1 MKHTLILLAV
11 IAGLLTSCS
20 SRHHLRKMDYHKR
33 MALAK
38 GAVIKTDTV
47 VQVVEFVIPEVVHD
61 TTIVVKEGET
71 KTIEKEKVVTVVR
84 RLKGDTIRIT
94 QTVKA
99 DTVIKHVRVGYP
111 IEISTGPSTIRIAGL
126 CLSLFAVG
134 FIVGVLVKRRN
145 NH

>member
-47 VQVVEFVIPEVVHD
+47 VQVVEFVIPEVKIDTVFNPGKHD
-61 TTIVVKEGET
+61 TL
-71 KTIEKEKVVTVVR
+71 TVYKDRAVLR
-84 RLKGDTIRIT
+84 VIKLPGDSIR
-94 QTVKA
+94 VECKCLP

-111 IEISTGPSTIRIAGL
+111 IEISAGPSTSRIVGL
-126 CLSLFAVG
+126 CLSLFVVG
-134 FIVGVLVKRRN
+134 LVVGLIIRKRN